1 MSTYFNIV
9 NMVTRTVSTRLNEEE
24 LALLDEMAE
33 RSGLDRASLT
43 KTLLR
48 RGLGQLRFDEAVS
61 AYRMSQVTLSRAA
74 EMAGISIWDFIARM
88 DEQDLTLHYGIAEL
102 EEDLNGG

>member
-1 MSTYFNIV
+1 MA
-9 NMVTRTVSTRLNEEE
+9 TRTVSTRLNEEE
-24 LALLDEMAE
+24 LALLDEMAD

-48 RGLGQLRFDEAVS
+48 RGLGQLRFEEAVS

-74 EMAGISIWDFIARM
+74 EMAGISIWDFIGRM